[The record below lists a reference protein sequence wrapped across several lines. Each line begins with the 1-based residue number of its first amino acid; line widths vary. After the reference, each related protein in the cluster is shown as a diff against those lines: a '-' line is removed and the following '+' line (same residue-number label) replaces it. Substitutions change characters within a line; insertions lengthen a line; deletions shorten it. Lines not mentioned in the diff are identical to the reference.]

1 MRVAKQG
8 SAEMIEALIARG
20 TGLPMNWHIDALTYV
35 AERGEVRGVRALLS
49 PKAFSKATHC
59 DSPLIVGS
67 IVENALQ
74 ATAMRAAETA
84 LAMTAHLRKQKSG
97 QDLRQTAQQQEGEQ
111 QQPAGQQQQQ
121 QDLHNP
127 TCTSGAPSTAA
138 EAAQQPG
145 ELPAF
150 CLVYHKLQDQALI
163 DDHPKECPSCCARL
177 QERLHTILGLL
188 RQPFDTI
195 IGKSLGNVTDCATQ

>member
-35 AERGEVRGVRALLS
+35 AERGEVGGVRALLS
-49 PKAFSKATHC
+49 PKAFGKATHC

-84 LAMTAHLRKQKSG
+84 LAMTAHLRKQKMGRDS
-97 QDLRQTAQQQEGEQ
+97 RQTGQQEQ
-111 QQPAGQQQQQ
+111 TGQQQQQ
-121 QDLHNP
+121 QDLCTH
-127 TCTSGAPSTAA
+127 TCTSGAPPTAA
-138 EAAQQPG
+138 VAAQPPA
-145 ELPAF
+145 ELPTF
-150 CLVYHKLQDQALI
+150 CVVYHSLKDQAFI
-163 DDHPKECPSCCARL
+163 GDHPKECPSCCARL
-177 QERLHTILGLL
+177 QERLHTILG
-188 RQPFDTI
+188 F
-195 IGKSLGNVTDCATQ
+195 